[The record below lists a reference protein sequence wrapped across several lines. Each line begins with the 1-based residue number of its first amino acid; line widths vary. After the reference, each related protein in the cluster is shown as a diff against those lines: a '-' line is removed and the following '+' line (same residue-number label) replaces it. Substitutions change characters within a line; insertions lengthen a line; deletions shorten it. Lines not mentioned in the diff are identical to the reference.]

1 METTKQ
7 RSDQVSVTIPKNKK
21 GLKQELQ
28 RMKEE
33 EAVNISALFVRA
45 LEEKL
50 GYFPYNR

>member
-1 METTKQ
+1 MRTEQITI
-7 RSDQVSVTIPKNKK
+7 TIPKNKQ